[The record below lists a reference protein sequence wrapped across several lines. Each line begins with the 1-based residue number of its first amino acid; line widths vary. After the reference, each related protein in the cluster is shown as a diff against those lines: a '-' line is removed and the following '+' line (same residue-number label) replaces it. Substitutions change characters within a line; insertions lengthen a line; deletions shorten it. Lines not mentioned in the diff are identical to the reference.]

1 MKKEKNMVKAAVS
14 RKTLREQVAEILR
27 KKILNGEIKPGERII
42 EADVAKA
49 FQISR
54 GPVREALR
62 QIEEEGLVTYESH
75 KGCIVKTMSY
85 EDMQEAYLIRST
97 LETLAAKMCSGNLPS
112 DLEER
117 MERNLE
123 KMGEAAEKRDLYQ
136 IVELDEEFHSCV
148 VMSSQSE
155 KLYKVWKSLES
166 GNTSAYFTMETESLV
181 PFDVLKA
188 NHQRILKAFRTKSVE
203 EICREIENH
212 YMIVP
217 KVLFE
222 EMQKKKNL

>member
-1 MKKEKNMVKAAVS
+1 MVRTAVS

-27 KKILNGEIKPGERII
+27 RKILNGEIKPGERII

-49 FQISR
+49 FQTSR

-97 LETLAAKMCSGNLPS
+97 LESLAAKMCSGNLTPELEQQMEKN
-112 DLEER
+112 LEE
-117 MERNLE
+117 LG
-123 KMGEAAEKRDLYQ
+123 KAAEERDLYKV
-136 IVELDEEFHSCV
+136 VELDEEFHSYV
-148 VMSSQSE
+148 AKASQSE
-155 KLYKVWKSLES
+155 RLYKVWKSLES
-166 GNTSAYFTMETESLV
+166 GNTAAYYTMETESLV
-181 PFDVLKA
+181 PFEVIKM
-188 NHQRILKAFRTKSVE
+188 NHQRILDAFRTTSVE
-203 EICREIENH
+203 QICGEIERH

-217 KVLFE
+217 ETLFQQ
-222 EMQKKKNL
+222 MQKRKEKSEM